1 MIIEERN
8 MVKSSEVGCFPTMEA
23 LQSTLPRNVRIHMK
37 RVGKYADILYQYML
51 KRNIENVEEEL
62 GGDFARYSEEIFAL
76 HDIGRHFIPF
86 AVLNKVGGLSE
97 EEIQIIKN
105 HTVNAR
111 KAIRSIYIQPFPNG
125 IMEQWEKIAVY
136 HHERFDGEG
145 YPEGKRGKEIPIG
158 ARICAIADT
167 YDGIVSWKPYKK
179 KQTTKEEAVQIIE
192 GEAGGQFQPELV
204 GIFKEC
210 VERF

>member
-1 MIIEERN
+1 MITTDKNLI
-8 MVKSSEVGCFPTMEA
+8 KSSEIGCFPTLDA
-23 LQSTLPRNVRIHMK
+23 LCSTLPRNVRIHMK
-37 RVGKYADILYQYML
+37 RVGKYADILYRYMVE
-51 KRNIENVEEEL
+51 KGIGNVREQMGEEF
-62 GGDFARYSEEIFAL
+62 GRYSEEIFAL

-86 AVLNKVGGLSE
+86 EIFNKVEGLSE
-97 EEIQIIKN
+97 EEKQIIKD

-111 KAIRSIYIQPFPNG
+111 KAVKGIYIQPFPDG
-125 IMEQWEKIAVY
+125 IMEQWQNIAVY
-136 HHERFDGEG
+136 HHERFDGGG
-145 YPEGKRGKEIPIG
+145 YPEGKKGEDIPIG

-179 KQTTKEEAVQIIE
+179 KQTTREEAVRIIE

-210 VERF
+210 IDRF

>member
-62 GGDFARYSEEIFAL
+62 GGDFARYSEEVFAL

>member
-1 MIIEERN
+1 LIIEERN